1 MNFGE
6 VCQVGILLNALLP
19 PIVLALPRLLVPAWL

>member
-1 MNFGE
+1 
-6 VCQVGILLNALLP
+6 VIILLSALLP